1 MTDKANRWRKRA
13 EELRTLA
20 GAFGNQ
26 KARDDLLN
34 VARQW
39 DQMADQDDRRSATEV
54 KDSA

>member
-39 DQMADQDDRRSATEV
+39 DQMADQDDRRVAAENNP
-54 KDSA
+54 